1 MEISHSGWRWVSF
14 GLGAMSLASEPS
26 SAKLTA
32 LCEEV
37 NDVIARTPTPT
48 AVTNH
53 VKQIA
58 LKEHILSGKW
68 MIFESSNG
76 DFEAKWSRVKAAV
89 AAGDLGSVAKINVG
103 CSKRVI
109 CVYTYSFQDEED
121 VYRVCKHLQ
130 KIGVSPQFWK
140 PDFLTYVGLNS
151 GILKAGWFC
160 PKRAKILKRPKAA
173 SRSIIIVY

>member
-32 LCEEV
+32 LCGEV

-89 AAGDLGSVAKINVG
+89 AAGDLGSVAKVNVG

-121 VYRVCKHLQ
+121 VYRVCKQLQ